1 MENGPRRKYMKNNIK
16 FGGLNE
22 RENKRLNK

>member
-1 MENGPRRKYMKNNIK
+1 MDGYLRYINYKNNIK

-22 RENKRLNK
+22 RENKETYW